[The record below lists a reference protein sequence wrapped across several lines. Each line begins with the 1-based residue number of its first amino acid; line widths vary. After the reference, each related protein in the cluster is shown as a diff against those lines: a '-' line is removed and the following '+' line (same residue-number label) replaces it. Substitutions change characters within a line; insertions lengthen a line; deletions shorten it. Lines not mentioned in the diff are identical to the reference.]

1 MNTTDPN
8 ILTDSARKY
17 LKVKSQVEILYS
29 QSTVTFM
36 FPVLFAA
43 IIAIVIWD
51 AANRQILQGW
61 LAVVTLYAI
70 IRYLILWR
78 YTKTEKTPENY
89 QRWLNR
95 FGFITFLSGA
105 MWGSAGI
112 ILIPYDP
119 QNIIEFTLY
128 NGLTML
134 AVCGLVAGAVI
145 SYSISLSTIFLYI
158 LPALVP
164 PALYLISIG
173 DKYNSALGGFI
184 LMYFFFIG
192 LTAYKLNQ
200 QLMAYAFREYEYQNM
215 KQHYFRLKKHLEEKN
230 RRLSA

>member
-17 LKVKSQVEILYS
+17 LKVKSQVEILHS
-29 QSTVTFM
+29 QSAVTFI
-36 FPVLFAA
+36 FPVIFAA
-43 IIAIVIWD
+43 IIGIVIWD
-51 AANRQILQGW
+51 VANREILIGW
-61 LAVVTLYAI
+61 LGVVTLYAI
-70 IRYLILWR
+70 IRYIILWQ
-78 YTKTEKTPENY
+78 YSKAEKTAETY
-89 QRWLNR
+89 QIWLNR
-95 FGFITFLSGA
+95 FALVVFLSGI
-105 MWGSAGI
+105 MWGCAGI

-119 QNIIEFTLY
+119 QYIIEFTLY

-145 SYSISLSTIFLYI
+145 SYSISLRTIFLYI

-184 LMYFFFIG
+184 LMYFFFIS

-200 QLMAYAFREYEYQNM
+200 QLLAYAFREYEYQNM
-215 KQHYFRLKKHLEEKN
+215 KQHYFRLKKHLDEKN

>member
-17 LKVKSQVEILYS
+17 LKIKSQVELLYS
-29 QSTVTFM
+29 QSTVTFT
-36 FPVLFAA
+36 FPVIFAA
-43 IIAIVIWD
+43 IIGIVVWD
-51 AANRQILQGW
+51 VANRKILLGW
-61 LAVVTLYAI
+61 LAVVILYAL
-70 IRYLILWR
+70 IRYIILWQ
-78 YTKTEKTPENY
+78 YSKIEKTPENY
-89 QRWLNR
+89 QRWLNHFR
-95 FGFITFLSGA
+95 LVVFLSGI
-105 MWGSAGI
+105 MWGCAGI

-145 SYSISLSTIFLYI
+145 SYSISLTTILLYT

-184 LMYFFFIG
+184 LMYFFFIS

-215 KQHYFRLKKHLEEKN
+215 KQHYFRLKKHMDETT